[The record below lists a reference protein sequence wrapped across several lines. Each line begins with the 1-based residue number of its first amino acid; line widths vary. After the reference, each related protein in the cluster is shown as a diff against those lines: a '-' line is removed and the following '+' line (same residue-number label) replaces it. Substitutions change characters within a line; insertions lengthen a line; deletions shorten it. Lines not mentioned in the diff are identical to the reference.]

1 MSIGIASFGGKL
13 VTYIPKPNGKKQR
26 KYPICFNDWIFYKL
40 VADTGCYLLSSLPY
54 ELKTDV
60 SLDEY
65 IFRTDKHN
73 VKGHWEWEN
82 GTVRVLEIPS
92 TFHEHCIGAIIKFL
106 GASVIPVAS
115 TNSDLL
121 FCGATSECLVG
132 FLYVLYS
139 GYVSITHHL

>member
-1 MSIGIASFGGKL
+1 MSNGTASFGGKL
-13 VTYIPKPNGKKQR
+13 VTYIPKPNGRKQR

-60 SLDEY
+60 SFDEY

-73 VKGHWEWEN
+73 VKGLWEWEN

-92 TFHEHCIGAIIKFL
+92 KFHEVCVGTINGELYSALRLVKNTPSGFL
-106 GASVIPVAS
+106 FP
-115 TNSDLL
+115 
-121 FCGATSECLVG
+121 GATSECLVG
-132 FLYVLYS
+132 FLYVLYF